1 MAKSF
6 KNSLQIPVNCIS
18 NTVKYYNSAR
28 NNQNPDK
35 ICRGFVFRR
44 ITGTFL
50 SQGYQ
55 YVQRCKFVDF
65 YAEYAT
71 VNIYKQV

>member
-1 MAKSF
+1 MWLFVLYS
-6 KNSLQIPVNCIS
+6 
-18 NTVKYYNSAR
+18 YSAR
-28 NNQNPDK
+28 NNQNPDN

-65 YAEYAT
+65 YAGYAT